1 MPLLHTIRNSNG
13 TWQSSFDSIES
24 QSSGGPPAFLDV
36 ACGSADGQALQV
48 VGVGSDGKL
57 WHTIRNSNKIW
68 QASFQPIESQSSGG
82 PPAFNKVGCAGAET
96 GTDHDLQV
104 VGVGNDGKLWHTI
117 RNSNGTW
124 QPSFQ
129 PIESQSSGGPAKF
142 QDVAC
147 GSADGQAL
155 QVVGVGSDGNLWHTI
170 RNSNG
175 NWQASFEPIESQSSG
190 GPPFGFGIDCAGAET
205 GNDHD
210 LQVVGVGNDGKL
222 WHTIRNSNGTWQ
234 PRFEPIESQS
244 SGGRGTFLDVAC
256 GSADGQALQ
265 VVGVG
270 SDGNLWH
277 TIRNSNGNWQAS
289 FEPIESQS
297 SGGPPFGFGV
307 GCAGAETGTDHDLQV
322 VSNPDLLE

>member
-1 MPLLHTIRNSNG
+1 MLLLHTIRNSNG

-57 WHTIRNSNKIW
+57 WHTIRNSN
-68 QASFQPIESQSSGG
+68 
-82 PPAFNKVGCAGAET
+82 
-96 GTDHDLQV
+96 
-104 VGVGNDGKLWHTI
+104 
-117 RNSNGTW
+117 
-124 QPSFQ
+124 
-129 PIESQSSGGPAKF
+129 
-142 QDVAC
+142 
-147 GSADGQAL
+147 
-155 QVVGVGSDGNLWHTI
+155 
-170 RNSNG
+170 
-175 NWQASFEPIESQSSG
+175 
-190 GPPFGFGIDCAGAET
+190 
-205 GNDHD
+205 
-210 LQVVGVGNDGKL
+210 
-222 WHTIRNSNGTWQ
+222 GTWQ

-244 SGGRGTFLDVAC
+244 SGGPGTFLDVAC